1 MKKLGF
7 LLFFFSSLLVQAGVQ
22 ITLYLQ
28 HESVTRSYVVHL
40 PDGYTNAIS
49 YPVVFN
55 LHGLGSDGPQQLFYS
70 QMYNTADSN
79 KFIAVFPNGLS
90 NSWNSGFQMP
100 YNSTPDDVGFI
111 SKIIDTLNAKYSI
124 DLNRVYACG
133 MSNGGFQSHRLACDL
148 ENRIAAIASVTGSI
162 TTLTAL
168 NCNLSR
174 KVPMLQ
180 IHGTADP
187 LVDYNGATGYYSMA
201 QCVSFWVGK
210 NQCTGMPDTTYVPDI
225 NPNDSSTVMKIKYKN
240 CADGTEVWFYHIE
253 GGGHTWPNA
262 GIDYIYGPTNRDID
276 GSQEIWDF
284 FKKFTQQGSVGIL
297 QAGEQEALRISP
309 NPAKDFFVVEHLTFV
324 ETMPFSLYDA
334 LGRLAVDGKLTGV
347 STTIAVGHLPKGIYV
362 LHVSAGESRQ
372 SLKVVLQ

>member
-1 MKKLGF
+1 M
-7 LLFFFSSLLVQAGVQ
+7 LLSSLLAQAGVD

-40 PDGYTNAIS
+40 PDGYSNAIS

-79 KFIAVFPNGLS
+79 KFIAVFPNGIS

-210 NQCTGMPDTTYVPDI
+210 DQCTGTPDTTYVPDTNI
-225 NPNDSSTVMKIKYKN
+225 NDSSTVMKIKYKN

-284 FKKFTQQGSVGIL
+284 FKKFTLQGPVGIL
-297 QAGEQEALRISP
+297 QAGEQNALRISP
-309 NPAKDFFVVEHLTFV
+309 NPAKDFFVVEHPAFA

-334 LGRLAVDGKLTGV
+334 LGRLAMDGKLTGV

-362 LHVSAGESRQ
+362 LQISAGESRQ
-372 SLKVVLQ
+372 SLKVILQ

>member
-1 MKKLGF
+1 M
-7 LLFFFSSLLVQAGVQ
+7 LLSSLLTQAGVD
-22 ITLYLQ
+22 ITLYLP

-40 PDGYTNAIS
+40 PDGYSAAQS

-55 LHGLGSDGPQQLFYS
+55 LHGLSSDGPQQSFYS
-70 QMYNTADSN
+70 QMYATADSN
-79 KFIAVFPNGLS
+79 GFIAVFPNGLS
-90 NSWNSGFQMP
+90 NSWNSGFQLP

-111 SKIIDTLNAKYSI
+111 SKIIDSLNAKYSI
-124 DLNRVYACG
+124 DLSRVYACG

-168 NCNLSR
+168 NCNLTR

-201 QCVSFWVGK
+201 QCIAFWVSK
-210 NQCTGMPDTTYVPDI
+210 NQCTGAPDTTYVPDS
-225 NPNDSSTVMKIKYKN
+225 NPNDSCTVMKIKYKN

-276 GSQEIWDF
+276 GSQEVWDF
-284 FKKFTQQGSVGIL
+284 FKKFTLQGPV
-297 QAGEQEALRISP
+297 AVTKTGESDAIRISP
-309 NPAKDFFVVEHLTFV
+309 NPAKEFFVVQHPAFADAV
-324 ETMPFSLYDA
+324 PFSLYDTS
-334 LGRLAVDGKLTGV
+334 GKLAQEGNLTGV
-347 STTIAVGHLPKGIYV
+347 STTVFTHRLHRGVYLFVVKGGSTSKPI
-362 LHVSAGESRQ
+362 
-372 SLKVVLQ
+372 KIVVE